1 MEVEMALPDVVTRE
15 QWLAAR
21 TELLAAEKEATR
33 SRDALNTRRRQLPM
47 VRIDKDY
54 KFDGEQGTVPLT
66 ALFGD
71 SRQLII
77 QHVMFDPAWDA
88 ACPGCTA
95 SVDEISDGMLRHL
108 LSRDTA
114 FALVSRAPLAKLQQ
128 YQASRGWTVPWY
140 SSEHSDF
147 NYDFQVTVDKD
158 HPEYN
163 YRMEPE
169 LAASAEPEEVPGF
182 SCFLRDGGQVFHT
195 YSAYARG
202 TDTLGSSYSLL
213 DLTALGRQ
221 EDWEQ
226 PAGRA
231 PRLHGA
237 DPTFT
242 D

>member
-1 MEVEMALPDVVTRE
+1 MALPDVVTRE

-47 VRIDKDY
+47 VRIDQDY
-54 KFDGEQGTVPLT
+54 TFDGEQGTVPLT
-66 ALFGD
+66 A
-71 SRQLII
+71 
-77 QHVMFDPAWDA
+77 
-88 ACPGCTA
+88 
-95 SVDEISDGMLRHL
+95 
-108 LSRDTA
+108 
-114 FALVSRAPLAKLQQ
+114 
-128 YQASRGWTVPWY
+128 
-140 SSEHSDF
+140 
-147 NYDFQVTVDKD
+147 
-158 HPEYN
+158 
-163 YRMEPE
+163 
-169 LAASAEPEEVPGF
+169 
-182 SCFLRDGGQVFHT
+182 
-195 YSAYARG
+195 
-202 TDTLGSSYSLL
+202 LL